1 MRLFNRDGEP
11 SLWFALGQLYNFHA
25 STLSLFNPLMLPTSA
40 YIRSA
45 VRYFITRPERF
56 REEFCGDIVHFCVF
70 ARDWQQMD
78 TAERAQWHH
87 DTYPRMVQRELGF
100 SMLMIED
107 GYTRLRSPMDM
118 RSRASRWHGR
128 VRRQRERSRLTPEQ
142 IAALLQA
149 AAALLPKHRLLG
161 ALMRHSD
168 VLERILRHAR
178 AAFGRPERYI

>member
-11 SLWFALGQLYNFHA
+11 TLWFAFGEQYNWHA
-25 STLSLFNPLMLPTSA
+25 SVYPDFIPLKLPASV

-45 VRYFITRPERF
+45 VRYFITRPDRF
-56 REEFCGDIVHFCVF
+56 KEDFCGDVVHFCVF
-70 ARDWQQMD
+70 ARNWDQMD

-118 RSRASRWHGR
+118 RSRASRWHWR
-128 VRRQRERSRLTPEQ
+128 VRRAREAQRLTPAQ
-142 IAALLQA
+142 IAAVLEA
-149 AAALLPKHRLLG
+149 AASLLPKPDYLRRQKPVPL
-161 ALMRHSD
+161 SD
-168 VLERILRHAR
+168 
-178 AAFGRPERYI
+178 